1 MARRMFS
8 TRIVSSA
15 RFLKMPISSQALY
28 FHLGVNADDDGVVEA
43 YNVMMSVGCS
53 EDDLK
58 VLVAKGFVQ
67 VLNEDMV
74 SFIIDWRENNKLRSD
89 RKIDSIYKNLLL
101 SVNPDVELLE
111 KTERSDKKKAV
122 SDDWTVNGQSMDGQG
137 TSNGRPMDGQWTVN
151 GQSMDGVGKDSI
163 GKDSIE
169 EIKRREDA
177 DLALAHLPIPKKE
190 PFELPNKTQ
199 DATPFQKQKYGE
211 YQHVLLSQNDFQK
224 LVSEHG
230 MDMVVDCIKF
240 FDEYI
245 EQKGY
250 KNNNHYLAINK
261 WVVSAVNE
269 RRKKTKGSLGFENER
284 KTDYMKL
291 FGQGD

>member
-1 MARRMFS
+1 MSDIESMIGFETEWAKKKRDYRKGQVEDNVRTMS
-8 TRIVSSA
+8 SECPQNVLDVSSKNEDNVLGMSSECPHDV
-15 RFLKMPISSQALY
+15 LKM
-28 FHLGVNADDDGVVEA
+28 
-43 YNVMMSVGCS
+43 S
-53 EDDLK
+53 EDKKDNVRQEK
-58 VLVAKGFVQ
+58 EIEIEK
-67 VLNEDMV
+67 EIEKDKE
-74 SFIIDWRENNKLRSD
+74 RENIKC
-89 RKIDSIYKNLLL
+89 IDNNNSIAK
-101 SVNPDVELLE
+101 E
-111 KTERSDKKKAV
+111 
-122 SDDWTVNGQSMDGQG
+122 
-137 TSNGRPMDGQWTVN
+137 
-151 GQSMDGVGKDSI
+151 
-163 GKDSIE
+163 
-169 EIKRREDA
+169 REDA

-230 MDMVVDCIKF
+230 MDMVMDCIKF